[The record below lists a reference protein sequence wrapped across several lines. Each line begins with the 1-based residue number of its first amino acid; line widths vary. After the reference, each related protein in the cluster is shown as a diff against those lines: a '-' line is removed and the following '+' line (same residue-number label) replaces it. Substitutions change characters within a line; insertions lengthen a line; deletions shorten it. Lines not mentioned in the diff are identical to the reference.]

1 MNTILVSA
9 AGAFLAASMYSV
21 FFDVRRWNIVWSG
34 VIAGSASVA
43 GSICRV
49 NGANEITCTF
59 ISGLVFAGLSEVFAR
74 ICHTPVTTYLP
85 SVLMPFVP
93 GRLMLYLMGEI
104 VQGRQSGAIG
114 KLIEILS
121 ISGALALA
129 ILIMGTVFGLTSRI
143 RGSGIRPIP
152 VSCRTSWRAI
162 NRATPTSQRVS
173 RLRVFIFTLPPAA
186 APPFADAA
194 HYL

>member
-43 GSICRV
+43 GSICRT

-143 RGSGIRPIP
+143 R
-152 VSCRTSWRAI
+152 
-162 NRATPTSQRVS
+162 
-173 RLRVFIFTLPPAA
+173 AA
-186 APPFADAA
+186 MHRRKKLQELD
-194 HYL
+194 